1 MRFGREKSCHG
12 RIFMLKYI
20 RIKENYMSHY
30 YTTDNNL
37 TSNIREI
44 EYTYRGNIIKYFVDN
59 GVFSKDRVDF
69 GTNVLLRNLPIFK
82 DNSKVLDVG
91 CGYGAIGLPI
101 AKSNKT
107 LFVEMIDVNLRAIE
121 LVKDNLKANKIFNV
135 KVYESNLYENVN
147 SMFDY
152 IISNPPIRAGK
163 KVVFG
168 VVDQGY
174 EHLNDGGEIYVVI
187 QKKQGAPSLLKEME
201 NVFGNAEIIAKESG
215 YFIIKSKKEMK

>member
-1 MRFGREKSCHG
+1 
-12 RIFMLKYI
+12 
-20 RIKENYMSHY
+20 MSHY

-37 TSNIREI
+37 SSNIKEV
-44 EYTYRGNIIKYFVDN
+44 EYTYRGNRIKYLVDN

-69 GTNVLLRNLPIFK
+69 GTNVLLQNLPIFK

-107 LFVEMIDVNLRAIE
+107 LLVEMVDVNLRAVD
-121 LVKDNLKANKIFNV
+121 LVKENIRINKAFNAT
-135 KVYESNLYENVN
+135 VYESNLYEKVVG
-147 SMFDY
+147 MFDY

-163 KVVFG
+163 KIVFG
-168 VVDQGY
+168 VIDEGFN
-174 EHLNDGGEIYVVI
+174 HLVNGGEIYIVI

-201 NVFGNAEIIAKESG
+201 LVFGNAEIIAKESG
-215 YFIIKSKKEMK
+215 YFIIKSIKK

>member
-1 MRFGREKSCHG
+1 
-12 RIFMLKYI
+12 
-20 RIKENYMSHY
+20 MSHY

-69 GTNVLLRNLPIFK
+69 GTNVLLQNLPIFK

-121 LVKDNLKANKIFNV
+121 LVKDNLKVNKIFNV

>member
-1 MRFGREKSCHG
+1 
-12 RIFMLKYI
+12 
-20 RIKENYMSHY
+20 MSHY

-69 GTNVLLRNLPIFK
+69 GTNVLLQNLPIFK
-82 DNSKVLDVG
+82 DNSKILDVG

-121 LVKDNLKANKIFNV
+121 LVKDNLKINKIFNV

>member
-1 MRFGREKSCHG
+1 
-12 RIFMLKYI
+12 
-20 RIKENYMSHY
+20 MSHY

-69 GTNVLLRNLPIFK
+69 GTNVLLQNLPIFK

>member
-1 MRFGREKSCHG
+1 
-12 RIFMLKYI
+12 
-20 RIKENYMSHY
+20 MSHY

>member
-1 MRFGREKSCHG
+1 
-12 RIFMLKYI
+12 
-20 RIKENYMSHY
+20 MSHY

-37 TSNIREI
+37 KSNIKEI
-44 EYTYRGNIIKYFVDN
+44 EYTYRGNRIKYLVDN

-69 GTNVLLRNLPIFK
+69 GTNILLQNLPIFE

-107 LFVEMIDVNLRAIE
+107 LLVEMIDVNLRAID
-121 LVKDNLKANKIFNV
+121 LVKDNLKINKIFNV
-135 KVYESNLYENVN
+135 NVYESNLYENVKG
-147 SMFDY
+147 MFDY

-163 KVVFG
+163 KIVFG

-174 EHLNDGGEIYVVI
+174 EHLNVGGEIYVVI
-187 QKKQGAPSLLKEME
+187 QKKQGAPSLQKEME

-215 YFIIKSKKEMK
+215 YFIIKSKKEKE